1 MLELKNINKSYK
13 TGSFKQVALKD
24 INLKFRKNEF
34 VCVLGQSGS
43 GKTTLL
49 NILSGLDR
57 YDKGD
62 LIINNKS
69 TKEFKNADWDAYR
82 NNCIGFIFQSYNLIH
97 HISVLDNVE
106 LGLTLSGV
114 PKKERRKR
122 ALEMLDKV
130 GLKRHAYK
138 KPNQL
143 SGGQMQRVAIAR
155 AIVNNP
161 DIILADEPT
170 GALDTKT
177 SKEIMSLI
185 KEIAKDKLVIMVT
198 HNSEL
203 AKEYATRIIELS
215 DGQIVSDSNPIND
228 KIEDDKNYQIKKTAM
243 SFVTALSLSL
253 NNIKTKKGRTILTSF
268 ACSIGIIGISLVL
281 ALSNGFDKQIDI
293 FEADTL
299 SSLPVMINSNSMEID
314 EEAIRKQR
322 ENLSN
327 NAEVKNKI
335 VPYDVKENINI
346 HENNIDDQYIEYL
359 NQINPSYLLGITYMR
374 ATGLNI
380 LMETDSGIKVLN
392 SDTLNMQTI
401 PKYLDGQNAYYLEQ
415 NYELVAGEY
424 PHELTDLVLL
434 LDSNNR
440 IDTTVLEAL
449 SLPTDR
455 EINYD
460 EVLGIELKIAMNND
474 FYKNYGNIYSI
485 NADTSSIIN
494 SKETVT
500 VRISGIIKNQN
511 DNKLTQIQEMM
522 GINGVGGLFYTNE
535 LIEKIIAVNSSSDIV
550 LSQKNANYNVLTGEV
565 INDNKVKDNLLLYL
579 GSSDIPVSI
588 LIYPNNFNN
597 KEEILN
603 YLDKYNANKNLTE
616 QIIYTDMASSIVDIS
631 SNIMDAITYVLIAF
645 SAVNLV
651 VSGIMIA
658 IITNISVLERTKE
671 IGILR
676 SLGARRKDITRVFNA
691 ETVIIG
697 CSSGVLGIIIA
708 RLLIFPINIILEGIT
723 DLKGIA
729 QMSTYHIIL
738 MIIISIIVT
747 LIGGLIPAI
756 RASRKDPVEALRTE

>member
-161 DIILADEPT
+161 DVILADEPT

-299 SSLPVMINSNSMEID
+299 SSLPIMINSNSMEID

-380 LMETDSGIKVLN
+380 LMETDSGIKLLN

-579 GSSDIPVSI
+579 GNSDIPVSI

>member
-161 DIILADEPT
+161 DVILADEPT

-603 YLDKYNANKNLTE
+603 YLGKYNANKNLTE

>member
-161 DIILADEPT
+161 DVILADEPT

-603 YLDKYNANKNLTE
+603 YLDKYNVNKNLTE

>member
-24 INLKFRKNEF
+24 INLKNRKNDIN
-34 VCVLGQSGS
+34 CVLGQSGS

-161 DIILADEPT
+161 DVILADEPT